1 MIAGFKLIYLSLK
14 LLTAGI
20 IVLSNARR
28 KGMRFILLFIAS
40 IGPGLVW
47 LWLFYRQDRYEPE
60 PVRRVLKV
68 FLAGLLLV
76 IPAGL
81 LEQIWREQIVDSIRN
96 ADWFSFLGLAFLVIA
111 LIEEGLKSFAL
122 IWMTANSHELNEAVD
137 GAIYGITLGLGFAS
151 LENLLW
157 ANLYGY
163 GVAILRA
170 VVTTLAHASFT
181 GWMGYYISKY
191 KLESDRDVGQLGKGF
206 LLAWASHGAYDFL
219 LFLSNPITSLLAFL
233 LIAALLVRLYQVMQI
248 QVEHSRF
255 RG

>member
-1 MIAGFKLIYLSLK
+1 
-14 LLTAGI
+14 
-20 IVLSNARR
+20 
-28 KGMRFILLFIAS
+28 MRFIFLFIAS

-60 PVRRVLKV
+60 PVRKILKV

-81 LEQIWREQIVDSIRN
+81 LEQIWRGQIANSIRN
-96 ADWFSFLGLAFLVIA
+96 ADWVSFLGLAFLVIA
-111 LIEEGLKSFAL
+111 LIEEGLKSIVL
-122 IWMTANSHELNEAVD
+122 IWMIRNSHELNEPVD

-157 ANLYGY
+157 ASLFGY

-191 KLESDRDVGQLGKGF
+191 KLESNREVKILGKGF
-206 LLAWASHGAYDFL
+206 LLAWFTHGAYDFL
-219 LFLSNPITSLLAFL
+219 LFLSNPFTSLFAFL
-233 LIAALLVRLYQVMQI
+233 LIATLLVRLYQMMQT
-248 QVEHSRF
+248 QVERSRF
-255 RG
+255 KS